1 MGANSYPWGPHG
13 PQSGPNEVTP
23 NPTPAYVPPAHDAGA
38 YDAYNAGS
46 YAPPATYS
54 GGTRASTGGGYAPT
68 TYTPR
73 PKSHVV
79 AMILSFL
86 FGPFGLFYA
95 SKKGALVMLLLLFGV
110 PVALAMQGAWGPA
123 FHRHPL
129 EILGHDAVMNRMW
142 SVAVFFSVVWS
153 VIGVRSY
160 NKKLQAG
167 S

>member
-23 NPTPAYVPPAHDAGA
+23 NPTPAYVPPAVD
-38 YDAYNAGS
+38 AGS
-46 YAPPATYS
+46 YGTPATYS
-54 GGTRASTGGGYAPT
+54 GGTSASTGGYAPT
-68 TYTPR
+68 TYTRR

-95 SKKGALVMLLLLFGV
+95 SKKGAFAMLLLLFGV

-142 SVAVFFSVVWS
+142 SVCVFFCLIWS
-153 VIGVRSY
+153 VFGVRGY
-160 NKKLQAG
+160 NKRLKTG
-167 S
+167 I